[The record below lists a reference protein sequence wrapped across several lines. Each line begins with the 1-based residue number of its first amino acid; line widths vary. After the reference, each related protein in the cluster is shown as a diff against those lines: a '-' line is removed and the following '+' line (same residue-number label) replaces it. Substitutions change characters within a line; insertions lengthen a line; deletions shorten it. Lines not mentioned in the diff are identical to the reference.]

1 MKTILVTGGAGFI
14 GSNFVR
20 YMLKNYEDIT
30 LVNLDLL
37 TYAGNLDNLVGVS
50 NDKRYTFVRGD
61 IHDGALVDQLFE
73 KYGFDTV
80 VNFAAESHVD
90 RSITNPDIFMTTNV
104 MGTLTLL
111 DTAKR
116 HWKIDPDDKYSRDFR
131 EGVKYLQVSTDEVY
145 GALGA
150 TGMFTETTPLAPNS
164 PYSASKASADMLVR
178 AYNKTYGMPVNI
190 TRCSNNYGPYQFPE
204 KLIPLM
210 INNSL
215 NDKQLPV
222 YGDGMQIR
230 DWLYVEDHCKA
241 IDMVCNGGKIG
252 EVYNVGGHNERPNI
266 FIVKTIIAQ
275 LHDRLKDDGIS
286 EDLIK
291 HVADRLGHD
300 RRYGIDPTKIKK
312 DLGWYPETPFEKG
325 IVLTIDWYLE
335 HEEWMEHITSG
346 NYQKYYEE
354 MYKNK

>member
-61 IHDGALVDQLFE
+61 IHDGALVEQLFE

-116 HWKIDPDDKYSRDFR
+116 HWKLDPDDKYSRDFR

-164 PYSASKASADMLVR
+164 PGLSQLV
-178 AYNKTYGMPVNI
+178 
-190 TRCSNNYGPYQFPE
+190 
-204 KLIPLM
+204 
-210 INNSL
+210 
-215 NDKQLPV
+215 
-222 YGDGMQIR
+222 
-230 DWLYVEDHCKA
+230 
-241 IDMVCNGGKIG
+241 
-252 EVYNVGGHNERPNI
+252 
-266 FIVKTIIAQ
+266 
-275 LHDRLKDDGIS
+275 
-286 EDLIK
+286 
-291 HVADRLGHD
+291 
-300 RRYGIDPTKIKK
+300 
-312 DLGWYPETPFEKG
+312 
-325 IVLTIDWYLE
+325 
-335 HEEWMEHITSG
+335 TSFFG
-346 NYQKYYEE
+346 S
-354 MYKNK
+354 

>member
-61 IHDGALVDQLFE
+61 IHDGALVEQLFE

-116 HWKIDPDDKYSRDFR
+116 HWKLDPDDKYSRDFR
-131 EGVKYLQVSTDEVY
+131 EGVLVNKFTAKEVKDAIVVPPDEVEAHLAAHAPS
-145 GALGA
+145 GPRPSRKAIQDRLRAERFRRGFRRLFRALYA
-150 TGMFTETTPLAPNS
+150 KADVKS
-164 PYSASKASADMLVR
+164 PD
-178 AYNKTYGMPVNI
+178 
-190 TRCSNNYGPYQFPE
+190 FPE
-204 KLIPLM
+204 LETLEAVSPARPEDD
-210 INNSL
+210 
-215 NDKQLPV
+215 DK
-222 YGDGMQIR
+222 MQ
-230 DWLYVEDHCKA
+230 ESK
-241 IDMVCNGGKIG
+241 
-252 EVYNVGGHNERPNI
+252 
-266 FIVKTIIAQ
+266 
-275 LHDRLKDDGIS
+275 
-286 EDLIK
+286 
-291 HVADRLGHD
+291 
-300 RRYGIDPTKIKK
+300 
-312 DLGWYPETPFEKG
+312 
-325 IVLTIDWYLE
+325 
-335 HEEWMEHITSG
+335 
-346 NYQKYYEE
+346 
-354 MYKNK
+354 